1 MQRRYFTLD
10 VFTSR
15 RFNGNPL
22 AVVLEPEGL
31 DTSTMQAI
39 AAEFN
44 IPETVFVLPPK
55 DARNRAAVRI
65 FTPKREL
72 PFAGHPTV
80 GAAVLLALI
89 DGGGEREIV
98 LEEGVGP
105 VPCRVRVA
113 AQSGAASFMLAKL
126 PEETGPTPSAQ
137 ALAESLGLRAADIGS
152 DRFRPS
158 CWSAGNPMVFVPLK
172 TRDAVA
178 RATPDTARV
187 SEFSGAVFVFTAET
201 LYGAHA
207 FHARMF
213 APQLGIPEDPAT
225 GSAAAAFS
233 GLLSKSGL
241 ADGSHSIVIEQ
252 GYEMGR
258 PSLITLGMT
267 IEAGKLVGASV
278 GGDAVV
284 VSEGRIEA

>member
-1 MQRRYFTLD
+1 
-10 VFTSR
+10 
-15 RFNGNPL
+15 
-22 AVVLEPEGL
+22 
-31 DTSTMQAI
+31 
-39 AAEFN
+39 
-44 IPETVFVLPPK
+44 
-55 DARNRAAVRI
+55 
-65 FTPKREL
+65 
-72 PFAGHPTV
+72 
-80 GAAVLLALI
+80 VLLALV
-89 DGGGEREIV
+89 DRGDAERDIV
-98 LEEGVGP
+98 LEEAIGP
-105 VPCRVRVA
+105 VPCRVRA
-113 AQSGAASFMLAKL
+113 AERSGTASFALAKL
-126 PEETGPTPSAQ
+126 PEETGPAPSAH